1 MNCARDMPAVISD
14 EDAARLVDGIDE
26 LNTQIDTVQRWLN
39 TTAVLLVLCMI
50 TTLIII
56 GMDSYKMYK
65 KGKRQ
70 AAHSVPCDDH
80 HV

>member
-1 MNCARDMPAVISD
+1 MPAVISD
-14 EDAARLVDGIDE
+14 EDATHLVSGIDE
-26 LNTQIDTVQRWLN
+26 LNTQIDAVQRWLN
-39 TTAVLLVLCMI
+39 TTVVLLVVCMI
-50 TTLIII
+50 TSLIII